1 MSTNYPPPARVITA
15 ADSTTLAELKI
26 ISSDLLL
33 LKQIEA
39 PVAALAPAQPSPS
52 PSPSPSLRS
61 SPAAPLPASLE
72 SLSHLRP
79 LRVHAIANDNS
90 CLFNS
95 VGLLMEG
102 VENSHELITELRQT
116 VATVILADA
125 HDTYS
130 EAFLGSTKQ
139 VYAETIMKKDTW
151 SANALFL
158 LLCAR
163 GVQSPASAAG

>member
-1 MSTNYPPPARVITA
+1 MRGAHSFVTLIGDRCCATVSTTYPPPARIITA
-15 ADSTTLAELKI
+15 ADSTTLADLKI

-39 PVAALAPAQPSPS
+39 PAAAAVPAPSPS
-52 PSPSPSLRS
+52 PSPSAPIRS

-95 VGLLMEG
+95 VALLMEG

-125 HDTYS
+125 HDTYN
-130 EAFLGSTKQ
+130 EAFLGATKQ
-139 VYAETIMKKDTW
+139 AYAETIMKKDTW
-151 SANALFL
+151 
-158 LLCAR
+158 
-163 GVQSPASAAG
+163 